1 MKKQMAIIIVK
12 ISMEIE
18 QTKEEIGMNKLL
30 KILLLIMVAFS
41 VVGCELLSPKEWKK
55 TNQAWREKGVRCY
68 EEANGN
74 YYCKDKYGN
83 RY

>member
-1 MKKQMAIIIVK
+1 
-12 ISMEIE
+12 
-18 QTKEEIGMNKLL
+18 MNKLL

-41 VVGCELLSPKEWKK
+41 VVGCELFDPKG
-55 TNQAWREKGVRCY
+55 WREAREDMRKRDVQCY

-74 YYCKDKYGN
+74 VYCKDKYGD

>member
-1 MKKQMAIIIVK
+1 
-12 ISMEIE
+12 
-18 QTKEEIGMNKLL
+18 MNKVI

-41 VVGCELLSPKEWKK
+41 VVGCELFSPKEWKK

-74 YYCKDKYGN
+74 VYCEDRDGSRVY
-83 RY
+83 

>member
-1 MKKQMAIIIVK
+1 MYMKKGI
-12 ISMEIE
+12 
-18 QTKEEIGMNKLL
+18 

-41 VVGCELLSPKEWKK
+41 VVGCELFSPKEWKK

>member
-1 MKKQMAIIIVK
+1 MKKGI
-12 ISMEIE
+12 
-18 QTKEEIGMNKLL
+18 

-41 VVGCELLSPKEWKK
+41 VVGCELFDPKG
-55 TNQAWREKGVRCY
+55 WREAREDMRKRDVQCY

-74 YYCKDKYGN
+74 VYCKDKYGD

>member
-1 MKKQMAIIIVK
+1 
-12 ISMEIE
+12 
-18 QTKEEIGMNKLL
+18 MNKLL

-41 VVGCELLSPKEWKK
+41 VVGCELFDPKG
-55 TNQAWREKGVRCY
+55 WREAREDMRKRDVQCY